1 MKRKNYKIILGL
13 ALFVLMLCSS
23 SIARAQYANLL
34 ILSDQET
41 RYPLG
46 LHLEYLEDPG
56 GTLTIEQVTQPA
68 VSVHFTPNL
77 EEIPNLGITNSAYWF
92 RFPVRNQ
99 TGQESWMLAFSNA
112 RVGLIDLYVSN
123 ADGSGW
129 VHQQAGTY
137 LPAAMWAYAFPHFT
151 FPLSLKSSAETIVYL
166 RLESNLPMRLALSLW
181 SSDAFEQHKQVF
193 YSFVGLFYG
202 GVAIMA
208 LYNLLLFFSIR
219 KIIYLYYFL
228 FSLFGILN
236 VAASDGVAPLFLYPN
251 IALRYAIYGT
261 ATLNVI
267 LIVLYMQDFLELKFR
282 LPWMNRIII
291 ALGSVQV
298 ISFVGY
304 FFYPPVFAL
313 GSVIVLVNAILA
325 ILASILVWRQG
336 LTAARYF
343 LLAWLGVF
351 VNAILLNSTNL
362 RLIAGYPLDDLG
374 KYISTTLL
382 VILLSMSLVDQIN
395 VLRTK
400 ALEADVARHASEK
413 RFRHL
418 YERAPLGIAIA
429 DADGK
434 LEQANRAFQ
443 ELLGYSEVELQN
455 MPYQDLVY
463 PDDRDA
469 AEDDFDLLSQGQQR
483 TYEGEIRYRQ
493 KNGEPVWVARSVS
506 VLQGED
512 GEIQHTFGMF
522 SDISNRKKQEAEL
535 RRYSE
540 NLEELVAAR
549 TRELE
554 HSREQ
559 LIILNRSSQVVNAA
573 GLDIEQVYV
582 AIRAAA
588 AWLVPAEVFSLCLV
602 DQDAGQCEDVF
613 LADGDQHLP
622 GRSHPLAGSFIATML
637 LNGLSLKVDDF
648 QNDSQIDED
657 LGWLGFFPGVRS
669 GIAVLLRGKKEVL
682 GVLSVQSYQPQA
694 YLDTDQSIL
703 ESFAAH
709 VAITLENIQLYQQ
722 AEKSAVLEERQR
734 LARDL
739 HDSVTQLLYSMA
751 LMSGGW
757 VTKARQGQLSEP
769 TEQFGQ
775 IEELSLQALKEMRLL
790 IHQLSPSLLGEVGLL
805 QAIQNRLDAVEK
817 RVNVDAQLR
826 VEGSFP
832 AISPIMEEEIYF
844 IIQEALNNALRHAHA
859 SATLVVIQADAEKL
873 HITVEDNGRGYDPS
887 QPSSGM
893 GSTTIRDRAKMIGG
907 QLNTQ
912 SQPGQ
917 GTRVSLTIELESDE
931 RENIDE

>member
-23 SIARAQYANLL
+23 SIARAQDANLL
-34 ILSDQET
+34 ILSDQGT

-46 LHLEYLEDPG
+46 LHLKYLEDPG

-68 VSVHFTPNL
+68 VSARFTPNL
-77 EEIPNLGITNSAYWF
+77 AEIPNLGITNSAYWF

-166 RLESNLPMRLALSLW
+166 RLQSNLPMRFSLSLW
-181 SSDAFEQHKQVF
+181 PPDLFEQHQQGF
-193 YSFVGLFYG
+193 YGLIGLFYG

-208 LYNLLLFFSIR
+208 VYNLLLFIFIR
-219 KIIYLYYFL
+219 KSTYLYYFL
-228 FSLFGILN
+228 FCFFGILN
-236 VAASDGVAPLFLYPN
+236 TAASDGTALLFLYPRASLKYALFGFATLLMVF
-251 IALRYAIYGT
+251 IALF
-261 ATLNVI
+261 
-267 LIVLYMQDFLELKFR
+267 MQDFLELKLR
-282 LPWMNRIII
+282 LPWLNRLIVALAGIQVLSYGFYVFYPQVFV
-291 ALGSVQV
+291 LGS
-298 ISFVGY
+298 
-304 FFYPPVFAL
+304 L
-313 GSVIVLVNAILA
+313 MVIVLAILA

-336 LTAARYF
+336 LSTARLF
-343 LLAWLGVF
+343 LFAWLGVF
-351 VNAILLNSTNL
+351 LNAILLNSSNL
-362 RLIAGYPLDDLG
+362 RLIANYPLENIG
-374 KYISTTLL
+374 SYISITLL
-382 VILLSMSLVDQIN
+382 VVLLSLSLADQFN
-395 VLRTK
+395 MLKTRAVRNER
-400 ALEADVARHASEK
+400 ALHASER

-418 YERAPLGIAIA
+418 YERAPVGIAIA
-429 DADGK
+429 DPAGN
-434 LEQANRAFQ
+434 LEQANRAYQ
-443 ELLGYSEVELQN
+443 DLLGYNEAELKN
-455 MPYQDLVY
+455 LPYLELIHPQERAASRDNFQQLV
-463 PDDRDA
+463 
-469 AEDDFDLLSQGQQR
+469 QGVQPA
-483 TYEGEIRYRQ
+483 YEGEVQYLR
-493 KNGEPVWVARSVS
+493 KDGSPAWMLRSVS
-506 VLQGED
+506 ALRDDQGN
-512 GEIQHTFGMF
+512 IQHTFAMINDV
-522 SDISNRKKQEAEL
+522 SERKQYEAEL

-540 NLEELVAAR
+540 NLEELIAAR

-554 HSREQ
+554 RSQEQ

-602 DQDAGQCEDVF
+602 DQAAGQCEDVF
-613 LADGDQHLP
+613 LADGDQRLP
-622 GRSHPLAGSFIATML
+622 GSSYPLEGSFIENML
-637 LNGLSLKVDDF
+637 AEGSSLKVDDF
-648 QNDSQIDED
+648 QDED
-657 LGWLGFFPGVRS
+657 QKRWQFGWFGNTKDVRS
-669 GIAVLLRGKKEVL
+669 GIAVLLRGKKEMF

-734 LARDL
+734 LAREL

-757 VTKARQGQLSEP
+757 VAKARQGSLP
-769 TEQFGQ
+769 DPVEQFGQ
-775 IEELSLQALKEMRLL
+775 IEALSLQALKEMRLL
-790 IHQLSPSLLGEVGLL
+790 IHQLSPSILGEVGLL

-817 RVNVDAQLR
+817 RVNVDTQLR
-826 VEGSFP
+826 VEGSLP
-832 AISPIMEEEIYF
+832 AISPIVEEEIYF

-859 SATLVVIQADAEKL
+859 STTLVVIQADAEQL
-873 HITVEDNGRGYDPS
+873 HITVEDNGRGYDPA

-893 GSTTIRDRAKMIGG
+893 GSTTMRDRAKMIGA

>member
-13 ALFVLMLCSS
+13 ALFFLMLYSS
-23 SIARAQYANLL
+23 SIARAQDANLL
-34 ILSDQET
+34 ILSDQGT

-68 VSVHFTPNL
+68 VSARFTPNL
-77 EEIPNLGITNSAYWF
+77 AEIPNLGITNSAYWF

-129 VHQQAGTY
+129 VNQQAGTY

-202 GVAIMA
+202 GVATMA

-219 KIIYLYYFL
+219 KAIYLYYFL
-228 FSLFGILN
+228 FSFFGILN
-236 VAASDGVAPLFLYPN
+236 VAVSDGVAPLFLYPN
-251 IALRYAIYGT
+251 MAFKYAIYST
-261 ATLNVI
+261 SALIVI
-267 LIVLYMQDFLELKFR
+267 FIVLYMQEFLELKFR

-291 ALGSVQV
+291 ALGSVQA
-298 ISFVGY
+298 ISLIGY

-313 GSVIVLVNAILA
+313 GSVIVLVNTLLA

-343 LLAWLGVF
+343 LLAWLGIF
-351 VNAILLNSTNL
+351 VNTILLNFANL
-362 RLIAGYPLDDLG
+362 RLIAGFPLDDLG

-382 VILLSMSLVDQIN
+382 VVLLSMSLVDQIN

-443 ELLGYSEVELQN
+443 ELLGYEETELQN
-455 MPYQDLVY
+455 ISYQELVY
-463 PDDRDA
+463 PDDRDI
-469 AEDDFDLLSQGQQR
+469 AEHNFGKLSQDKDFA
-483 TYEGEIRYRQ
+483 YEGEIRYQQ
-493 KNGEPVWVARSVS
+493 KNGKPVWVARSVS
-506 VLQGED
+506 TLRGED

-554 HSREQ
+554 RSREQ

-573 GLDIEQVYV
+573 GLDTEQVYI

-588 AWLVPAEVFSLCLV
+588 AWLVPAEVFVLCLV
-602 DQDAGQCEDVF
+602 NQAAGQCDEVF
-613 LADGDQHLP
+613 LADGDQRLP
-622 GRSHPLAGSFIATML
+622 GSSYPLEGSFFENML
-637 LNGLSLKVDDF
+637 AEGNSLKVDDF
-648 QNDSQIDED
+648 QDED
-657 LGWLGFFPGVRS
+657 QKRWQFGWFGNTKDVRS
-669 GIAVLLRGKKEVL
+669 GIAVLLRGKKEMF

-734 LARDL
+734 LAREL

-757 VTKARQGQLSEP
+757 VTKAHQGALPNPSER
-769 TEQFGQ
+769 FGQ
-775 IEELSLQALKEMRLL
+775 IEALSLQALKEMRLL
-790 IHQLSPSLLGEVGLL
+790 IHQLSPSILGEVGLL

-832 AISPIMEEEIYF
+832 AISPIVEEEIYF
-844 IIQEALNNALRHAHA
+844 IILEALNNALRHAHA
-859 SATLVVIQADAEKL
+859 STTLVVIQADAEKL
-873 HITVEDNGRGYDPS
+873 HITVEDNGRGYDPA

-893 GSTTIRDRAKMIGG
+893 GSTTMRDRAKMIGA

-917 GTRVSLTIELESDE
+917 GTRVSLTIELESDG

>member
-1 MKRKNYKIILGL
+1 MKRNSFKIILGL
-13 ALFVLMLCSS
+13 ALFVLILCGSS
-23 SIARAQYANLL
+23 VARAQDANLL
-34 ILSDQET
+34 ILSDQGT

-181 SSDAFEQHKQVF
+181 SSDAFEQHKQGF
-193 YSFVGLFYG
+193 YGFIGLFYG

-400 ALEADVARHASEK
+400 ALEAEAAKYASEK
-413 RFRHL
+413 RFQHL

-429 DADGK
+429 SPNGV

-469 AEDDFDLLSQGQQR
+469 AENDFDLLSQGQRR
-483 TYEGEIRYRQ
+483 TYEGEIRYLQ
-493 KNGEPVWVARSVS
+493 KDGKPVWVARSVS
-506 VLQGED
+506 VLQDEN

-554 HSREQ
+554 RSREQ

-573 GLDIEQVYV
+573 GLDLEQVYI

-613 LADGDQHLP
+613 LADGDQRLP
-622 GRSHPLAGSFIATML
+622 GSSHLLAGSFVEAML
-637 LNGLSLKVDDF
+637 VDETSLKVDDF
-648 QNDSQIDED
+648 QSNSPKDKY
-657 LGWLGFFPGVRS
+657 LGWVGKFPGIRS
-669 GIAVLLRGKKEVL
+669 GIAVLLRGKKDVF

-694 YLDTDQSIL
+694 YQDTDQSIL
-703 ESFAAH
+703 ESFATH

-757 VTKARQGQLSEP
+757 VTKARQGQLLDPAER
-769 TEQFGQ
+769 FGQ

-790 IHQLSPSLLGEVGLL
+790 IHQLNPSILGEVGLL
-805 QAIQNRLDAVEK
+805 QAVQNRLNAVEK

-826 VEGSFP
+826 LEGDFP
-832 AISPIMEEEIYF
+832 VISPIVEEELYF

-859 SATLVVIQADAEKL
+859 TKTQVVIRANERQL
-873 HITVEDNGRGYDPS
+873 HIRIEDDGRGYDLS

-893 GSTTIRDRAKMIGG
+893 GSTTMRARSSAIGASI
-907 QLNTQ
+907 QAA

-917 GTRVSLTIELESDE
+917 GTKVTITLSLRSEE
-931 RENIDE
+931 REQL